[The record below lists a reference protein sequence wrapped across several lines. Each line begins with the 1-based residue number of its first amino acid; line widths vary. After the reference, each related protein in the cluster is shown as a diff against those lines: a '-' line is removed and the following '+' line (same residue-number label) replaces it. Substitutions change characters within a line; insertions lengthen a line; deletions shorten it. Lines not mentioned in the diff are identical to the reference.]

1 MRFKHQLNG
10 KREKVTI
17 GAYPV
22 CTAIGEMQLA
32 EAQPGDVL
40 AIVKARAGTPVT
52 AERIGVIAI

>member
-1 MRFKHQLNG
+1 
-10 KREKVTI
+10 
-17 GAYPV
+17 
-22 CTAIGEMQLA
+22 MQLA